1 MIGYIAIFIVSVC
14 ISSTSQILLKKSAG
28 IERKNKIKEYLN
40 IYVIVAYGLLFLSTL
55 LTMFAYKKINLS
67 VGVVIEAIGYI
78 IVAILSYFF
87 IKEKFTKNKIIGII
101 LIIIGVIVFGV
112 CS

>member
-1 MIGYIAIFIVSVC
+1 MIGYIAIFIISVC
-14 ISSTSQILLKKSAG
+14 ISSTSQILLKKSAE
-28 IERKNKIKEYLN
+28 IERKSKIKEYLN
-40 IYVIVAYGLLFLSTL
+40 IYVISAYGLLFLSTL

-78 IVAILSYFF
+78 IVAVLSYFF
-87 IKEKFTKNKIIGII
+87 IKEKFTKNKIIGIV
-101 LIIIGVIVFGV
+101 LIIIGVTIFGI

>member
-1 MIGYIAIFIVSVC
+1 MIVYITIFIISVC
-14 ISSTSQILLKKSAG
+14 VASISQILLKKSAS
-28 IERKNKIKEYLN
+28 IERENKIKEYLN
-40 IYVIVAYGLLFLSTL
+40 IYVISAYGLLFLSTL

-101 LIIIGVIVFGV
+101 LIIVGVTVFGI